1 MITSCAPVCMSCDML
16 LLEKRCP
23 IDQNAKSAWEP
34 GDLDKMF
41 EHLISDEIASKYP
54 VTILSRDPWVVTL
67 DDVVSEEEAERLIGL
82 GAKQGYERSEDV
94 GALQPDGSYGSVVSE
109 GRTSSNAWCLDA
121 CYNDR
126 LALKVTERLSELTMI
141 DDKHSEYLQ
150 LLRYEPG
157 EFYEVSLCVLWSSD
171 LYLQRILNP
180 ISRKY
185 CLLVVI
191 QNHHDYIYHNIDNQQ
206 GVRILTSY
214 LYLNDVEAGG
224 GTMFSSLNITVMP
237 KRGRALFWPS
247 VLNDK
252 PNEKDRRTNHEGTPN
267 HRFFHYNLFFA

>member
-1 MITSCAPVCMSCDML
+1 MAGECEKNKKYMITSCAPACMTCDML

-23 IDQNAKSAWEP
+23 IDPNAKSAWGP
-34 GDLDKMF
+34 GDLNKMF

-67 DDVVSEEEAERLIGL
+67 DDVVSEEEAARLIEL

-109 GRTSSNAWCLDA
+109 GRTSSNAWCLDD
-121 CYNDR
+121 CYKDR

-171 LYLQRILNP
+171 LYLQRI
-180 ISRKY
+180 
-185 CLLVVI
+185 
-191 QNHHDYIYHNIDNQQ
+191 
-206 GVRILTSY
+206 
-214 LYLNDVEAGG
+214 
-224 GTMFSSLNITVMP
+224 
-237 KRGRALFWPS
+237 
-247 VLNDK
+247 
-252 PNEKDRRTNHEGTPN
+252 
-267 HRFFHYNLFFA
+267 

>member
-1 MITSCAPVCMSCDML
+1 
-16 LLEKRCP
+16 
-23 IDQNAKSAWEP
+23 
-34 GDLDKMF
+34 MF

-67 DDVVSEEEAERLIGL
+67 DDVVSEEEAARLIEL

-109 GRTSSNAWCLDA
+109 GRTSSNAWCLDD
-121 CYNDR
+121 CYKDR

-171 LYLQRILNP
+171 LYLQRI
-180 ISRKY
+180 
-185 CLLVVI
+185 
-191 QNHHDYIYHNIDNQQ
+191 
-206 GVRILTSY
+206 
-214 LYLNDVEAGG
+214 
-224 GTMFSSLNITVMP
+224 
-237 KRGRALFWPS
+237 
-247 VLNDK
+247 
-252 PNEKDRRTNHEGTPN
+252 
-267 HRFFHYNLFFA
+267 